1 MTIKYCSFVLSFS
14 IIITKLYL
22 NDTFEEVVL
31 VSHYLYVP
39 FKKKAVPPNL
49 KKIIDEWLLLEA
61 KQNHDVL
68 VCYHG
73 EKKLCQLPSNSKVSV
88 LFSGKP
94 GKKSLL
100 HGLEQVKTET
110 LRFFENLSLHLRVT
124 DESNN
129 SILVPEVADKMKEDG
144 LLDDFKGRLQIN
156 LIYLDA
162 NRKEASIMTHSFLNS
177 LKKYKEHE
185 NGAIRLQFLSNNL
198 PEKANFHQTDRT
210 KKTKLELFREQ
221 AQQGE
226 CCMYNSKENYPK
238 LSLAEIAPVIKD
250 YYQYKSSRCC
260 GLSGLLKLNWFFSS
274 TASTEAIKH
283 LSDEKIS
290 DIERF
295 AYASR
300 FIKYYKE
307 NHLFQFLAPA
317 LEKGLIQHQAN
328 WDIEPMHSSELQL

>member
-1 MTIKYCSFVLSFS
+1 MSY
-14 IIITKLYL
+14 
-22 NDTFEEVVL
+22 
-31 VSHYLYVP
+31 YLYVP
-39 FKKKAVPPNL
+39 FKKKEVPPNL
-49 KKIIDEWLLLEA
+49 NKIIEEWLLLEA
-61 KQNHDVL
+61 KQNHEVI
-68 VCYHG
+68 VCYYG
-73 EKKLCQLPSNSKVSV
+73 EKKLSQLPDNSKVSV

-100 HGLEQVKTET
+100 QGLEHVKTET

-124 DESNN
+124 DESKN

-144 LLDDFKGRLQIN
+144 LFDDFKGRLQIN

-162 NRKEASIMTHSFLNS
+162 NTKEASIMTHSFLNS

-198 PEKANFHQTDRT
+198 AEKSNSHRADRT

-221 AQQGE
+221 AQQDR
-226 CCMYNSKENYPK
+226 CFMYNSKENYPK
-238 LSLAEIAPVIKD
+238 LSLGEIASVIKD

-260 GLSGLLKLNWFFSS
+260 GLSGLLRLNWFFSS
-274 TASTEAIKH
+274 TESLEAIKH

-290 DIERF
+290 DSDRF

-300 FIKYYKE
+300 FVKYYKE
-307 NHLFQFLAPA
+307 SHLSQLLAPA

-328 WDIEPMHSSELQL
+328 WDIEPISSNELPVAAL